1 VNPAASQAMIGI
13 LLDQKFNEIIPARLP
28 ANVKVAHKTGSI
40 NGVQHD
46 TGIVFLPNG
55 KKYVLVL
62 LSKKITD
69 EKAAISAMANV
80 SKLIYE
86 YVNR

>member
-1 VNPAASQAMIGI
+1 MIDI

-28 ANVKVAHKTGSI
+28 PNVKVAHKTGSI

-55 KKYVLVL
+55 KKYVLIL
-62 LSKKITD
+62 LSKKITN
-69 EKAAISAMANV
+69 EKAAIASMANV